1 MSIYYS
7 DAFEHLLKNE
17 AEKAESMYILHQNS
31 FRKYNKLSMITNIP
45 VIVLS
50 AIIGFMS
57 PITMFDNQNIF
68 LGCLSVVCGII
79 KTIDSYMDFTKR
91 SQTHYLTGL
100 NYKKISKFIQIQ
112 LSLEKSVRVSPN
124 DILKYITTDLE
135 NIANSEP
142 CIPKDVIARYNFKYN
157 KYKTSKPAIC
167 NGLTNVVINVGAKI
181 VDDIV
186 DNVITTNIDDMA
198 KNTLNGF
205 VENNMDKLDEI
216 IKDKKKD
223 YDYIASF
230 TKDVMLPIKDGL
242 DKVTKDVMLPIKDG
256 LDKVTKDVMLPIK
269 DGLDK
274 VTKDVMLPI
283 KDSLDKVTKVTKDDV
298 LSIDKIVKDGLD
310 KVTKDDVLSI
320 DKIVKNSDYS
330 YKTKKTP
337 LKFIDNPMNKK
348 NKKKQ
353 TVTFK

>member
-1 MSIYYS
+1 MIIYYLMSIYYS

-112 LSLEKSVRVSPN
+112 LSLEKSVRVGAN

-167 NGLTNVVINVGAKI
+167 NGLTNVVINVGTKI
-181 VDDIV
+181 IDDIV
-186 DNVITTNIDDMA
+186 DNVVTTNLDKLERD
-198 KNTLNGF
+198 TFDGF
-205 VENNMDKLDEI
+205 IENKIDKLDDM

-223 YDYIASF
+223 FNEYTISF
-230 TKDVMLPIKDGL
+230 VKDGL
-242 DKVTKDVMLPIKDG
+242 DKVTKDVILPF
-256 LDKVTKDVMLPIK
+256 
-269 DGLDK
+269 
-274 VTKDVMLPI
+274 
-283 KDSLDKVTKVTKDDV
+283 
-298 LSIDKIVKDGLD
+298 DKIVKDGLD
-310 KVTKDDVLSI
+310 
-320 DKIVKNSDYS
+320 
-330 YKTKKTP
+330 
-337 LKFIDNPMNKK
+337 
-348 NKKKQ
+348 
-353 TVTFK
+353 

>member
-68 LGCLSVVCGII
+68 LGCLSVICGII

-167 NGLTNVVINVGAKI
+167 NGLTNVIINVGDKI
-181 VDDIV
+181 VNDIIDDV
-186 DNVITTNIDDMA
+186 VTKNIDKLDDL
-198 KNTLNGF
+198 TRDTFDGF
-205 VENNMDKLDEI
+205 VENKIDKLDEI

-223 YDYIASF
+223 FDDYATSF
-230 TKDVMLPIKDGL
+230 VKAGL
-242 DKVTKDVMLPIKDG
+242 DKVTKDVILPINKMADSLDKVAKDVVLPIDKISDS
-256 LDKVTKDVMLPIK
+256 LDKVTKDVILPI
-269 DGLDK
+269 DK
-274 VTKDVMLPI
+274 I
-283 KDSLDKVTKVTKDDV
+283 ADSLDKVTEAIKQPFDETIKDTNKFTKD
-298 LSIDKIVKDGLD
+298 IMEHNKKD
-310 KVTKDDVLSI
+310 
-320 DKIVKNSDYS
+320 
-330 YKTKKTP
+330 
-337 LKFIDNPMNKK
+337 LKFTDNPMT
-348 NKKKQ
+348 KKK
-353 TVTFK
+353 VAFK

>member
-31 FRKYNKLSMITNIP
+31 FRKYNKLSMITNIL

-112 LSLEKSVRVSPN
+112 LSLEKSVRVGAN

-167 NGLTNVVINVGAKI
+167 NGLTNVVINVGTKI
-181 VDDIV
+181 IDDIV
-186 DNVITTNIDDMA
+186 DNVVTTNLDKLERDTID
-198 KNTLNGF
+198 GF
-205 VENNMDKLDEI
+205 IENKIDKLDDM

-223 YDYIASF
+223 FNEYTKSF
-230 TKDVMLPIKDGL
+230 VKDGL
-242 DKVTKDVMLPIKDG
+242 DKVTKDVILPF
-256 LDKVTKDVMLPIK
+256 
-269 DGLDK
+269 
-274 VTKDVMLPI
+274 
-283 KDSLDKVTKVTKDDV
+283 
-298 LSIDKIVKDGLD
+298 DKIVKDGLD
-310 KVTKDDVLSI
+310 KVTKDVVLPLDKMVDSLDKVVEATKDTVIKGRI
-320 DKIVKNSDYS
+320 DHN
-330 YKTKKTP
+330 KKP
-337 LKFIDNPMNKK
+337 DLKFTDNPMNKK
-348 NKKKQ
+348 K
-353 TVTFK
+353 VAFK